1 MMATV
6 TRRTKINR
14 VSYDYLNN
22 NNDYVSASRF
32 FVNFFAAVACTTT
45 T

>member
-1 MMATV
+1 MMMATV

-22 NNDYVSASRF
+22 NNDSAS
-32 FVNFFAAVACTTT
+32 A
-45 T
+45 